1 MLWKPAVV
9 GGAHAGRPM
18 HAHGAW
24 MHGEGVSAA
33 VTGERRG
40 YCSTGRTVG
49 ELVSRGGQ
57 EKEDCDGAKTQT
69 EERFWFSSLFMKR
82 GQMVKMMVL
91 VSRQRGKEKPR
102 RASLSSCPDGHIVMG
117 YLPSWYIVMGYR
129 PRWSHCNGLPA
140 QLDRKC
146 TTFDGRGLEGA
157 LECKTRARRR
167 ARMEDRKCTTFD
179 GRGLEGTLEK
189 NSDEGSKARS
199 NGGKT
204 RAQRRARMEGS
215 KAFSNG
221 GRIENALPLMV
232 EGSKARSNQ
241 RRGLKG
247 ALEWR

>member
-102 RASLSSCPDGHIVMG
+102 RASLSS
-117 YLPSWYIVMGYR
+117 W
-129 PRWSHCNGLPA
+129 
-140 QLDRKC
+140 
-146 TTFDGRGLEGA
+146 
-157 LECKTRARRR
+157 
-167 ARMEDRKCTTFD
+167 
-179 GRGLEGTLEK
+179 
-189 NSDEGSKARS
+189 
-199 NGGKT
+199 
-204 RAQRRARMEGS
+204 
-215 KAFSNG
+215 
-221 GRIENALPLMV
+221 
-232 EGSKARSNQ
+232 
-241 RRGLKG
+241 
-247 ALEWR
+247 